1 MNQGNLRGTGIRKLP
16 SGRYQIA
23 FRDGNGVKHRESF
36 DREKDARTLSAIF
49 DKHLALRTIHFN
61 PVTLAERM
69 ARGSNEVGEN
79 DEIDVD
85 ALEVRPEEVYGPDQ
99 ILKLIQSAER
109 ALLRPS

>member
-1 MNQGNLRGTGIRKLP
+1 LI
-16 SGRYQIA
+16 
-23 FRDGNGVKHRESF
+23 VK
-36 DREKDARTLSAIF
+36 KDARTLSAIF
-49 DKHLALRTIHFN
+49 DKHLAPRTIRFN

>member
-1 MNQGNLRGTGIRKLP
+1 LI
-16 SGRYQIA
+16 
-23 FRDGNGVKHRESF
+23 VK
-36 DREKDARTLSAIF
+36 KDARTLSAIF
-49 DKHLALRTIHFN
+49 DKHLALRTIFN